1 MLTMGR
7 ELDRFSF
14 SFFLEYFNI
23 RVYIF
28 ICNLLYLI
36 NILNIDV
43 ASDADMLTM
52 K

>member
-1 MLTMGR
+1 MLTIGR

-14 SFFLEYFNI
+14 SFF
-23 RVYIF
+23 
-28 ICNLLYLI
+28 CNLLYLI

-52 K
+52 SVVTVVYT